1 MQYFSD
7 RKTFFAIVL
16 ALTLCAGA
24 GIYLSRI
31 PSNNPR
37 PASELEKPSV
47 VAENPQADSATTTE
61 AEIPVPKALVETVK
75 QDEPDPIVNPVQ
87 KPQTPDSS
95 AQNPQTPVSIPAT
108 PTLETERFVV
118 SLEADTIDQVAVSL
132 VEQGFA
138 KDKDAIIRAFASKE
152 QTVNPGGYKL
162 SKEMS
167 VAQIV
172 ETLHQKPYMKWVVIP
187 EGLRK
192 EEIAALLGDE
202 LGWAQKQKE
211 LWTST
216 YTKMKY
222 DYIEGVYFPDTYLIP
237 VDEEPLKVAERL
249 QAKFNEKFAT
259 YLPEFNQQNI
269 KWTTGLTLASIVQRE
284 AANDAETPLIAGI
297 LWNRLNQNMALGV
310 DATLQY
316 VRGDTGKGW
325 WAPIT
330 LADKQTDSP
339 YNTYL
344 NKGLPPHPISNPG
357 IPAIEAVLNPAQ
369 TDCLYYLHGKDGQIH
384 CSKTYEE
391 HQKNIEQY
399 LKTVSN

>member
-1 MQYFSD
+1 MQYSTN
-7 RKTFFAIVL
+7 RKTFLAVIIILVLFAGV
-16 ALTLCAGA
+16 
-24 GIYLSRI
+24 GIYSLRES
-31 PSNNPR
+31 PKSSL
-37 PASELEKPSV
+37 PAPEAEKPLV
-47 VAENPQADSATTTE
+47 VAESPKANIATTTE
-61 AEIPVPKALVETVK
+61 ESLPQEETPIKAIKQEEPVP
-75 QDEPDPIVNPVQ
+75 IVTKPVQ
-87 KPQTPDSS
+87 KPQISDTPVQKP
-95 AQNPQTPVSIPAT
+95 QNPVSVPASS
-108 PTLETERFVV
+108 PTETERFVV
-118 SLEADTIDQVAVSL
+118 SLEANAIDQVAATL
-132 VEQGFA
+132 VEQGYI
-138 KDKDAIIRAFASKE
+138 KDANEFKGGFNTKE
-152 QTVNPGGYKL
+152 QTINPGGYKL

-172 ETLHQKPYMKWVVIP
+172 EALHQQQYMKWVVIP

-192 EEIAALLGDE
+192 EEIAALLYDE
-202 LGWAQKQKE
+202 LGWTQKQKE
-211 LWTST
+211 IWISI

-237 VDEEPLKVAERL
+237 VDEEPLKIAERL
-249 QAKFNEKFAT
+249 QAKFNERFAA

-284 AANDAETPLIAGI
+284 AANDAEMPLIARI
-297 LWNRLNQNMALGV
+297 LWNRLEQNMTLNV

-316 VRGDTGKGW
+316 VRGNTSNGW

-369 TDCLYYLHGKDGQIH
+369 TDCLYYLHGKDHQIH
-384 CSKTYEE
+384 CAKTYED

-399 LKTVSN
+399 LK